1 MKNNEP
7 QTDVEV
13 QALEF
18 DKNIRAERLEL
29 AQNIKAQREKDRDF
43 IKMYVTDI
51 TKLLD
56 VPPLATQILIYMT
69 NHVMEGNIVYM
80 STEVRDDLIKVLKKK
95 RRQTISENLT
105 KLVDA
110 DLIQLSR
117 RNVYIL
123 NPHYF
128 ATDLL
133 YEVRMLRKEYNYM
146 KINIHYKYLKSRE
159 HKRIIEAVPVVKTD
173 KKKTTTRKITKQEEP
188 NTQIA
193 NDTNVN
199 KPVTIEQ
206 YDDHKQAVDAFRQM
220 CFDYDEDFFS
230 MPQNIE
236 TFDNWCEMFK
246 LDKQGNP
253 RPYPTPKITCNNYF
267 KKCIE
272 TYNNSIQDEAETYKN
287 LANADLLGDFL

>member
-1 MKNNEP
+1 
-7 QTDVEV
+7 
-13 QALEF
+13 
-18 DKNIRAERLEL
+18 
-29 AQNIKAQREKDRDF
+29 
-43 IKMYVTDI
+43 
-51 TKLLD
+51 
-56 VPPLATQILIYMT
+56 
-69 NHVMEGNIVYM
+69 MEGNIVYM
-80 STEVRDDLIKVLKKK
+80 STEVRDDLIKILNKK

-105 KLVDA
+105 KLVNA

-159 HKRIIEAVPVVKTD
+159 HKRIIEAVPVVKTE
-173 KKKTTTRKITKQEEP
+173 KNKTTSKETTSKETTSKETTSKETTNQEDT
-188 NTQIA
+188 NKQIA

-199 KPVTIEQ
+199 QPVTIEQ
-206 YDDHKQAVDAFRQM
+206 YNNHLEAVDAFRQI
-220 CFDYDEDFFS
+220 CFDYDDNFFTIQ
-230 MPQNIE
+230 QNIE

-253 RPYPTPKITCNNYF
+253 RTYPTPKIRCNNYF

-272 TYNNSIQDEAETYKN
+272 TYNNSIQDEVQANKD
-287 LANADLLGDFL
+287 LMNADLLGDFL